1 LTALEGVSP
10 LTCAPRRGLF
20 PGEGADPFR
29 ARGIYWCGAEKTRTT
44 GLWYRPVF
52 IRGCGRP
59 ADSTTVSPTFF
70 GSEKPI
76 IQKGLKSRR
85 PRITP
90 LNREISLFYNK

>member
-1 LTALEGVSP
+1 M
-10 LTCAPRRGLF
+10 
-20 PGEGADPFR
+20 EGADPFR
-29 ARGIYWCGAEKTRTT
+29 ARGIYWCGAEKTHTT
-44 GLWYRPVF
+44 GLVYRPVF
-52 IRGCGRP
+52 THEDG
-59 ADSTTVSPTFF
+59 SPMGSIHVNLTFF